1 MRKILGKISIFMAVI
16 CFSACLTCVPSLS
29 AEGNHYETEVW
40 IPSSR
45 FLGPDPDGIFL
56 LVFDTTGSFHE
67 NINKELSEDFK
78 NVYLIL
84 SDREKG
90 VEQDAFLF
98 GKSVKRLSEMKD
110 PTDWSSSENTDFQ
123 DVFEKIKNYM
133 KTSRLKGKKWA
144 RIVMV
149 SDFYDSVMG
158 EEYQRIKNDPEVS
171 SLAMEVIKERT
182 EAIDALAEDIKAIMP
197 EGFEQDYILFPS
209 IQEEKSGNQRYDIQ
223 KNAGKDHVLLLQK
236 KENGNV
242 EDPDGIIKR
251 KFIELLM
258 KGLTGDPDTEWK
270 ILGDV
275 AKDDVE
281 TKRDYYLY
289 SEKRLEAQGISL
301 MYPELL
307 CEFKTGGYFY
317 YVSQKSVKDL
327 GLIPTRENV
336 YMMMV
341 PEIKATILYSM
352 TDNSTVLQEGGV
364 EVKLELKKSGA
375 KKGEDSMELLE
386 SWKEPI
392 NLLCSRSFEKN
403 RDNWGAVNYVF
414 DQNKRDTN
422 TLEAGLYQI
431 RLRKITTGSLLD
443 LIVEDD
449 LRIPE
454 RQ

>member
-1 MRKILGKISIFMAVI
+1 
-16 CFSACLTCVPSLS
+16 
-29 AEGNHYETEVW
+29 
-40 IPSSR
+40 
-45 FLGPDPDGIFL
+45 
-56 LVFDTTGSFHE
+56 
-67 NINKELSEDFK
+67 
-78 NVYLIL
+78 
-84 SDREKG
+84 
-90 VEQDAFLF
+90 
-98 GKSVKRLSEMKD
+98 
-110 PTDWSSSENTDFQ
+110 
-123 DVFEKIKNYM
+123 
-133 KTSRLKGKKWA
+133 
-144 RIVMV
+144 MV

-171 SLAMEVIKERT
+171 NLAMEVIKERT